1 MLGGAGTFE
10 GPVLGSAVI
19 GAMVPGFQWL
29 RTEIP
34 LISHLLSPV
43 FAEVFVFITAIIIVK
58 FRPQGLIQR
67 GRI

>member
-29 RTEIP
+29 RAEIP
-34 LISHLLSPV
+34 FISHLLSPV
-43 FAEVFVFITAIIIVK
+43 FAEVFVFYNSNYNRK
-58 FRPQGLIQR
+58 IQTS
-67 GRI
+67 GS